1 MSTDYN
7 GLTRNVWPGTWSTGT
22 NSPIALDTELRGTL
36 QSISGDSGDR
46 LTDIPG
52 ARLTEGMLVYV
63 KTGYTAGLTTRSGDS
78 YYKYNLLNG
87 ESRSA
92 VTGAMP
98 NAEANWT
105 EASFGG
111 GGGTNGATGATG
123 AQGATGTGDRY
134 RTTSFTPLTIG
145 DGLYGTQTMQ
155 VETGLA
161 FTANQSII
169 VNDALNTINYM
180 VGKVIS
186 YNAVDGTLV
195 MMVESHY
202 GSGATGSW
210 DVNLA
215 GVQPGEG
222 GATGATGAPGIG
234 GVEWQT
240 VSTNYTLTSNSW
252 ISADT
257 TAGGITLTLPA
268 SPSSGDAIW
277 IQDISNSWEIH
288 PVVLTTNNTVDI
300 YGYNEDLS
308 LNVEDSLVLLTY
320 VGGNVGWDVKN
331 ISGDYNLSY
340 LIGATGATG
349 SRGPTG
355 LTGVAGSTG
364 ATGVVGTTGA
374 TGSVGPTGLTGIT
387 GPTGA
392 TGVGFESGALPN
404 PVIENLDLT
413 SLNFHVS
420 SFNNSLYLKNN
431 QIYFVNV
438 NGGDPTADVNLNIV
452 GDANTSLNSLLSVGK
467 TITFSVMVANNSNAG
482 ISTIRNILVDN
493 GDSGLNVTVRWF
505 NTTWTGAA
513 GLDVYS
519 FTVLKIG
526 ENQFEVFGSIQNAQE
541 VV

>member
-1 MSTDYN
+1 MSQFIEEDN
-7 GLTRNVWPGTWSTGT
+7 AEVHFLNAMLSLGLK
-22 NSPIALDTELRGTL
+22 SPLYDEIREKRG
-36 QSISGDSGDR
+36 
-46 LTDIPG
+46 
-52 ARLTEGMLVYV
+52 LVYYIHCYQARYNKQGIISIDTQTSNRNFDGVVDGIQTVLKDTKRFLNKDRFDLV
-63 KTGYTAGLTTRSGDS
+63 KEYYMVRKEKDEILRYSNVNQWTFRTDGNLELPVGGDILDS
-78 YYKYNLLNG
+78 DGISVL
-87 ESRSA
+87 
-92 VTGAMP
+92 
-98 NAEANWT
+98 
-105 EASFGG
+105 G
-111 GGGTNGATGATG
+111 GGGT
-123 AQGATGTGDRY
+123 
-134 RTTSFTPLTIG
+134 
-145 DGLYGTQTMQ
+145 
-155 VETGLA
+155 
-161 FTANQSII
+161 
-169 VNDALNTINYM
+169 
-180 VGKVIS
+180 
-186 YNAVDGTLV
+186 
-195 MMVESHY
+195 
-202 GSGATGSW
+202 
-210 DVNLA
+210 
-215 GVQPGEG
+215 G
-222 GATGATGAPGIG
+222 GATGATGIG

-308 LNVEDSLVLLTY
+308 LNIEDSLVLLTY
-320 VGGNVGWDVKN
+320 VGGTVGWDVKN

-349 SRGPTG
+349 SRGLTG
-355 LTGVAGSTG
+355 LTGVTGSTG

-374 TGSVGPTGLTGIT
+374 TGSVGPAGLTGIT
-387 GPTGA
+387 GPTGATGA

-420 SFNNSLYLKNN
+420 SFNNSLYLKNS

-452 GDANTSLNSLLSVGK
+452 GDANISLNSLLSVGK

-505 NTTWTGAA
+505 NTTWTGAV

-526 ENQFEVFGSIQNAQE
+526 ENQFEIFGSIQNAQE

>member
-1 MSTDYN
+1 MPAGFVSVTNNGISNSEHSHVHLISADPSTVDIY
-7 GLTRNVWPGTWSTGT
+7 L
-22 NSPIALDTELRGTL
+22 
-36 QSISGDSGDR
+36 GDD
-46 LTDIPG
+46 DQ
-52 ARLTEGMLVYV
+52 YV
-63 KTGYTAGLTTRSGDS
+63 KIERDAGGVVIGNNSNVNQWTFRTDGNLELPVGGDILDS
-78 YYKYNLLNG
+78 DGISVL
-87 ESRSA
+87 
-92 VTGAMP
+92 
-98 NAEANWT
+98 
-105 EASFGG
+105 G
-111 GGGTNGATGATG
+111 GGGT
-123 AQGATGTGDRY
+123 
-134 RTTSFTPLTIG
+134 
-145 DGLYGTQTMQ
+145 
-155 VETGLA
+155 
-161 FTANQSII
+161 
-169 VNDALNTINYM
+169 
-180 VGKVIS
+180 
-186 YNAVDGTLV
+186 
-195 MMVESHY
+195 
-202 GSGATGSW
+202 
-210 DVNLA
+210 
-215 GVQPGEG
+215 G
-222 GATGATGAPGIG
+222 GATGATGIG

-308 LNVEDSLVLLTY
+308 LNIEDSLVLLTY
-320 VGGNVGWDVKN
+320 VGGTVGWDVKN

-349 SRGPTG
+349 SRGLTG
-355 LTGVAGSTG
+355 LTGVTGSTG

-374 TGSVGPTGLTGIT
+374 TGSVGPAGLTGIT
-387 GPTGA
+387 GPTGATGA

-420 SFNNSLYLKNN
+420 SFNNSLYLKNS

-452 GDANTSLNSLLSVGK
+452 GDANISLNSLLSVGK

-505 NTTWTGAA
+505 NTTWTGAV

-526 ENQFEVFGSIQNAQE
+526 ENQFEIFGSIQNAQE